1 MRRTLLELALF
12 ALLSFLIPLACFLLS
27 DSTRPAAAEPAPTAA
42 AEPAPEAPAGERTA
56 APEPTPTG
64 EEPLLVLDTGTNTV
78 LTVPVRDYVL
88 GSVASEMPITWPD
101 EALKAQAVAS
111 HSYALYQKSHA
122 DRRSLSGAFLSAD
135 PARREGFM
143 TDEVLHSYWADAYD
157 QNYAR
162 LAALVDEVLD
172 QVLLYEGEPA
182 AACYHAISNGR
193 TEASQNVWEQT
204 LPYLQGV
211 DSHTDRADPDCE
223 ARFDLT
229 RPQMEHLLAVAFPDY
244 ELPQD
249 PADWF
254 GAQEYTDAGY
264 VSRIQVAGQWVRGT
278 VLRRVLAL
286 RSACFSIQ
294 WQPGEEQFALTTWGY
309 GHGVGLSQYGAR
321 AMAAAGSSW
330 AEILAHYFPGT
341 EPGRP

>member
-1 MRRTLLELALF
+1 M
-12 ALLSFLIPLACFLLS
+12 
-27 DSTRPAAAEPAPTAA
+27 
-42 AEPAPEAPAGERTA
+42 
-56 APEPTPTG
+56 
-64 EEPLLVLDTGTNTV
+64 
-78 LTVPVRDYVL
+78 
-88 GSVASEMPITWPD
+88 
-101 EALKAQAVAS
+101 
-111 HSYALYQKSHA
+111 
-122 DRRSLSGAFLSAD
+122 
-135 PARREGFM
+135 
-143 TDEVLHSYWADAYD
+143 
-157 QNYAR
+157 
-162 LAALVDEVLD
+162 LD

-223 ARFDLT
+223 ARFNLT

-341 EPGRP
+341 ELGRP